1 MFRVNGLL
9 LILSGAV
16 ISGAMLTGC
25 AGNPEIKDHSGFLSR
40 YQDLE
45 FLPSGEKEQ
54 FLGFNASESM
64 LADYDR
70 LIVNPVSLHVSDETL
85 QKWQIQP
92 ERYKK
97 LQNYFTNQLNY
108 RMGQHYE
115 LAVRPGE
122 DTLRLRVAI
131 TGAETDL
138 KPLEP
143 YQSMPGALVINGV
156 GELTGERDKMLN
168 IYQEGELVDSV
179 TGQQVAV
186 LVGGVQA
193 GPIDIGDLR
202 TMSAEEMKPLVD
214 NWIDAFCRNF
224 PNCE

>member
-1 MFRVNGLL
+1 MFRIRDLL
-9 LILSGAV
+9 FILSV
-16 ISGAMLTGC
+16 VMLAGC
-25 AGNPEIKDHSGFLSR
+25 AGKPEIKNHSGFLSR
-40 YQDLE
+40 YENLVW
-45 FLPSGEKEQ
+45 LPSGEKEQ
-54 FLGFNASESM
+54 FLGFNVSESV
-64 LADYDR
+64 LAEYDR

-97 LQNYFTNQLNY
+97 LQSYFTNQLNY

-122 DTLRLRVAI
+122 NTLRLRVAI

-143 YQSMPGALVINGV
+143 YQVLPWALVINGL

-186 LVGGVQA
+186 LVGGMQA
-193 GPIDIGDLR
+193 GPVDIGDLR
-202 TMSAEEMKPLVD
+202 SMSADEMKPLVD
-214 NWIDAFCRNF
+214 NWIDAFCRHF